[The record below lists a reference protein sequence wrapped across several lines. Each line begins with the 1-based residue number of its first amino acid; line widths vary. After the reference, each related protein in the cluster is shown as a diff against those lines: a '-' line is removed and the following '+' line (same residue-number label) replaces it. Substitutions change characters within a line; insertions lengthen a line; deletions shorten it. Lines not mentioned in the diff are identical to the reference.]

1 MTLVGHSLGTAVV
14 TAVLEKMLSEK
25 PGVDFAGLVLISGFS
40 DMPNLMKT
48 YMIGG
53 VVPVLSPL
61 RPYPKIEKFISGRIL
76 DTWDTVSRL
85 SKAASMGKQ
94 MRVHLIHARNDYDIG
109 WKHSDLLFDA
119 AVQGMR
125 STADGGA
132 GHAVPKRGLLED
144 GNMGRMWSVDKHC
157 YVKQTV
163 LRHGGAYMGCRASQH
178 GTHLW
183 LGHNRVIS
191 FAPVALAIRSLFEA
205 AAAGS
210 VSS

>member
-1 MTLVGHSLGTAVV
+1 MVRWALETARIPPHRITLVGHSLGTAVV
-14 TAVLEKMLSEK
+14 TAVLEQVLSEK
-25 PGVDFAGLVLISGFS
+25 PEVDFAGLVLISGFS

-85 SKAASMGKQ
+85 RMAASMGKQ
-94 MRVHLIHARNDYDIG
+94 TRIHLLHARNDYDIG

-119 AVQGMR
+119 VVQGMR
-125 STADGGA
+125 STADDEA
-132 GHAVPKRGLLED
+132 GHAVPKRGPLED
-144 GNMGRMWSVDKHC
+144 GNMGRTWSVDEHR

-163 LRHGGAYMGCRASQH
+163 LRYGGAYTGCSTGQH
-178 GTHLW
+178 GTHL
-183 LGHNRVIS
+183 
-191 FAPVALAIRSLFEA
+191 
-205 AAAGS
+205 
-210 VSS
+210 